1 MTSPIRTIAFATA
14 FVAAAGASFAAR
26 QAGDQTLR
34 NPLSV
39 VMQAD
44 ASGSGTVDFR
54 ITNNSAQV
62 IKVPYWQLPSGSS
75 EGKLFQVIG
84 NGKAATYIG
93 PLVKR
98 PAPTEAD
105 MVSFRPYETKVFQ
118 VNLAES
124 YDLSAG
130 GIFDVSFESVLHGAR
145 TAGGKKISGANG
157 RLAGL
162 RSMPVT
168 LFVDG
173 ASALK
178 AQGKGKVS
186 GQGKPGGGGTNVG
199 GVTYVGCS
207 TTQITD
213 AGAGVAQARLYTQ
226 GARNYFATHTSP
238 TTRYTSWFG
247 AYLPSRF
254 TTATNHFIA
263 IDNALQQN
271 GGEVKINCGCHKN
284 YYAYVYPNQPYE
296 IFVCNAFW
304 TAPTDGTDS
313 KGGTLIHE
321 TSHFTVVAGTND
333 VVYGQSGSRSLAIS
347 NPDGA
352 LNNADSHEYFAEN
365 SNPTEP

>member
-1 MTSPIRTIAFATA
+1 MTSAIRNIAFATA

-26 QAGDQTLR
+26 QAGDQTQR

-39 VMQAD
+39 GMQAD
-44 ASGSGTVDFR
+44 AGGSGVVDFR

-62 IKVPYWQLPSGSS
+62 LKVPYWQLPSGSS

-84 NGKAATYIG
+84 NGKVATYLG
-93 PLVKR
+93 PQVKR

-105 MVSFRPYETKVFQ
+105 MVSFQPYETKVFS
-118 VNLAES
+118 VNLAAS

-130 GIFDVSFESVLHGAR
+130 GIFDVSFDSVLAGAR
-145 TAGGKKISGANG
+145 TAGGKTISGANG
-157 RLAGL
+157 RLASL

-178 AQGKGKVS
+178 SQGKGTMS
-186 GQGKPGGGGTNVG
+186 GQGKSGGGSVLVS

-213 AGAGVAQARLYTQ
+213 AGAGVAQARIYTQ
-226 GARNYFATHTSP
+226 GARDYFGSHTAP
-238 TTRYTSWFG
+238 TPRYTTWFG
-247 AYLPSRF
+247 AFTPTRF
-254 TTATNHFIA
+254 TTATNHYIA
-263 IDNALQQN
+263 IDNALQQT
-271 GGEVKINCGCHKN
+271 GGQVKINCGCN
-284 YYAYVYPNQPYE
+284 QSYYAYVYPTKPYE
-296 IFVCNAFW
+296 IFVCRAFW
-304 TAPTDGTDS
+304 TAPTAGTDS

-321 TSHFTVVAGTND
+321 TSHFNTTASTND
-333 VVYGQSGSRSLAIS
+333 VVYGQSGSKSLAIS

-365 SNPTEP
+365 TPAQQ

>member
-14 FVAAAGASFAAR
+14 FVAAAGASLAAR
-26 QAGDQTLR
+26 QVGDETLH

-39 VMQAD
+39 GMQAD

-62 IKVPYWQLPSGSS
+62 LKVPYWQLPSGSS
-75 EGKLFQVIG
+75 EGKLFQVQG

-93 PLVKR
+93 PQVKR

-105 MVSFRPYETKVFQ
+105 MVSFQPYETKVFK

-130 GIFDVSFESVLHGAR
+130 GIFDVSFDSVLNGAR

-162 RSMPVT
+162 HSTPVT

-173 ASALK
+173 ATALK
-178 AQGKGKVS
+178 AQGKGNVS
-186 GQGKPGGGGTNVG
+186 GQGKTGSSVLVN

-213 AGAGVAQARLYTQ
+213 AGAGVAQARSYTQ
-226 GARNYFATHTSP
+226 GARDYFATHTSP
-238 TTRYTSWFG
+238 TTRYTTWFG
-247 AYLPSRF
+247 AYTSTRF
-254 TTATNHFIA
+254 ATATDHYIK
-263 IDNALQQN
+263 IGDALNQS
-271 GGEVKINCGCHKN
+271 GGQVKINCGCN
-284 YYAYVYPNQPYE
+284 QSYYAYVYPSKPYE
-296 IFVCNAFW
+296 IFVCRAFW
-304 TAPTDGTDS
+304 TAPTSGTDS

-321 TSHFTVVAGTND
+321 TSHFTVTAGTND
-333 VVYGQSGSRSLAIS
+333 VVYGQAGSRSLAIS

-365 SNPTEP
+365 AEGLQ